1 MDAFSFC
8 PNPACRLHEKSE
20 GSGWYAPRGSYR
32 TKAFGIVRRYRCKCC
47 GHWFSQQSFSLD
59 YYAKRKVDYPDL
71 LLRHVSSSSGRA
83 ISRAMGI
90 SPDSVQNRLDR
101 LARQAVG
108 THAALL
114 PLIGSNEA
122 ICVDG
127 FVSFDV
133 SQYFPSEVT
142 ISITS
147 DSRFVLDL
155 SQTNRRRSG
164 TMTLRQTRR
173 ARQLYAES
181 SLEHGGVSRTFREIL
196 DSLSVIQPCVE
207 FVPLIVTTDEKPEYV
222 RVLDRHPLF
231 RAQDERHRVI
241 HRTINSHAPRNY
253 ANPLFASNYLDRE
266 IRKDLANHHRE
277 TACFS
282 RNVAN
287 GLCRLAAYLFHH
299 NYIKRFSI
307 KAPCFDRAL
316 HGEAAGIPRPS
327 IDRELSSVFTE
338 RRFLSRL
345 KLSPTLERIWAKRSP
360 TPLKKNPDYVP
371 GYALQ

>member
-1 MDAFSFC
+1 
-8 PNPACRLHEKSE
+8 
-20 GSGWYAPRGSYR
+20 
-32 TKAFGIVRRYRCKCC
+32 
-47 GHWFSQQSFSLD
+47 
-59 YYAKRKVDYPDL
+59 
-71 LLRHVSSSSGRA
+71 
-83 ISRAMGI
+83 MGI

-101 LARQAVG
+101 LARQALAV
-108 THAALL
+108 HARLL
-114 PLIGSNEA
+114 PLIGANEA

-164 TMTLRQTRR
+164 TMTKSQAER
-173 ARQLYAES
+173 ARNLYAES
-181 SLEHGGVSRTFREIL
+181 ALEHGGVSRTFREIL
-196 DSLSVIQPCVE
+196 DSFGVIQPRE
-207 FVPLIVTTDEKPEYV
+207 AFVPLVITTDEKPEYV

-231 RAQDERHRVI
+231 RAQDEEHRVI
-241 HRTINSHAPRNY
+241 HRTINSHAPRTF

-266 IRKDLANHHRE
+266 IRKDMANHHRE
-277 TACFS
+277 TVCFS

-307 KAPCFDRAL
+307 KAPCSDRTL
-316 HGEAAGIPRPS
+316 HGEAAGIPGPS
-327 IDRELSSVFTE
+327 IDRELSSVFSE
-338 RRFLSRL
+338 RRFLTRL
-345 KLSPTLERIWAKRSP
+345 KLSPTLERIWTKRSP
-360 TPLKKNPDYVP
+360 SPLKKNADYVP

>member
-1 MDAFSFC
+1 MDTFSFC
-8 PNPACRLHEKSE
+8 PNPTCRLHEKGE
-20 GSGWYAPRGSYR
+20 ETGWYAPRGSYH
-32 TKAFGIVRRYRCKCC
+32 TKAFGVVRRYRCKRC
-47 GHWFSQQSFSLD
+47 GHWFSQQSFSID

-83 ISRAMGI
+83 ISRAMSI

-101 LARQAVG
+101 LARQAIG
-108 THAALL
+108 AHAALF
-114 PLIGSNEA
+114 PLIRSNEA

-142 ISITS
+142 ISISS

-164 TMTLRQTRR
+164 TMTANQARR
-173 ARQLYAES
+173 ARQLYERA

-196 DSLSVIQPCVE
+196 DSLSIVYNSAE
-207 FVPLIVTTDEKPEYV
+207 FVSLIITTDEKPEYV

-231 RAQDERHRVI
+231 RAQDERHRII
-241 HRTINSHAPRNY
+241 HQTINSHAPRNY

-266 IRKDLANHHRE
+266 IRKDVANHHRE

-287 GLCRLAAYLFHH
+287 GLSRLACYLFHH

-307 KAPCFDRAL
+307 KAPCFDRTL
-316 HGEAAGIPRPS
+316 HGEAAGIPRPL
-327 IDRELSSVFTE
+327 IDKEISSFFSE

-345 KLSPTLERIWAKRSP
+345 KLPTTLERIWTKKSP
-360 TPLKKNPDYVP
+360 SPLKKNPDYVP
-371 GYALQ
+371 GYALL